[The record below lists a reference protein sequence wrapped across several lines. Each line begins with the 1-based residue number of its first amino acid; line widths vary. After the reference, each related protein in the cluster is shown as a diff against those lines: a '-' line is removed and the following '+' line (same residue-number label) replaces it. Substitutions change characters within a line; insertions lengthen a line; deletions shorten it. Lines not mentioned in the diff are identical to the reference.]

1 MKILITDGLIM
12 VEEGPDADPNLP
24 EEERQ
29 EIAFLL
35 AMSWSV
41 GRISQCADTI
51 AAVNEVRSVTT
62 DEANRLIAR
71 AMK

>member
-1 MKILITDGLIM
+1 MKILITDGFVM
-12 VEEGPDADPNLP
+12 VEDGPAADPNLP

-35 AMSWSV
+35 AMSWAV
-41 GRISQCADTI
+41 GRIRQSAETI
-51 AAVNEVRSVTT
+51 AAVNEVRAVTT

-71 AMK
+71 VMK

>member
-1 MKILITDGLIM
+1 MKILITDGLAM
-12 VEEGPDADPNLP
+12 VEEGPAADPNLP

-35 AMSWSV
+35 AMRWAI
-41 GRISQCADTI
+41 GRINQCFDTI
-51 AAVNEVRSVTT
+51 DAVNEVRAVTT

-71 AMK
+71 VMK

>member
-35 AMSWSV
+35 AMSWAV

-51 AAVNEVRSVTT
+51 AAVNEVRAVTT